1 MENISSGKLQPGSRL
16 PSDRSFAEML
26 GLSRSSVREALKLP
40 YFDAIRNGECEIE
53 APQAMYFPFEE
64 LPESTEAAEKRQ
76 IRQMIY
82 KQALL
87 FA

>member
-1 MENISSGKLQPGSRL
+1 M
-16 PSDRSFAEML
+16 
-26 GLSRSSVREALKLP
+26 REALKSP
-40 YFDAIRNGECEIE
+40 YFDEIRNAECEIE

-64 LPESTEAAEKRQ
+64 LLESTEAGEKRQ

-82 KQALL
+82 KEALL

>member
-1 MENISSGKLQPGSRL
+1 M
-16 PSDRSFAEML
+16 
-26 GLSRSSVREALKLP
+26 REALKSP
-40 YFDAIRNGECEIE
+40 YFDEIRNAECEIE

-64 LPESTEAAEKRQ
+64 LPESTEATEKRQ

-82 KQALL
+82 KEALL